1 MSNKHK
7 IDFLILQVLFLWPLF
22 LLGLFAF
29 LGCSKTTY
37 IPFEDGAKTVGKG
50 GAIHKVNG
58 IEVWTDGNPDR
69 PYKIIGVIHDS
80 RSGLRKGSIEKNAAK
95 IAKKMGGDALL
106 EYQTF
111 GLTPGGVTGAIGGAA
126 GNVMWIAAQY
136 SSAAAGPIA
145 MGAVAAAALASSGG
159 GKSRWW
165 VAKYL
170 PEDKISKTEE
180 KKKTT
185 NNN

>member
-1 MSNKHK
+1 MKFK
-7 IDFLILQVLFLWPLF
+7 INRLLFLF
-22 LLGLFAF
+22 LSSIYWQLSF
-29 LGCSKTTY
+29 LCLLVFGGCSKTTY
-37 IPFEDGAKTVGKG
+37 IPFEDGARTIGKG

-58 IEVWTDGNPDR
+58 IDVWTDGNPDR

-80 RSGLRKGSIEKNAAK
+80 RSSLRKGSVEKDAAK
-95 IAKKMGGDALL
+95 IAKKMGGDALF

-111 GLTPGGVTGAIGGAA
+111 GLTPGGITGAIGGAA

-170 PEDKISKTEE
+170 PEDKTKKTENSE
-180 KKKTT
+180 TQKV
-185 NNN
+185 N